1 MKNCLKSILLCCLL
15 VACLCG
21 FGWMVWVHRG
31 VIAALIKGEPLPEAP
46 EGCPAYRGDEQD

>member
-21 FGWMVWVHRG
+21 FGWMAWVHRG